1 MESHPEKERRSMNL
15 KEKQL
20 KWVPGSYA
28 VAQLPANAKVP
39 EWAMNSKG
47 FMSITRTERELSIVC
62 EEEFMPEDVQAER
75 GWVALCL
82 AEPVQFN
89 EIGILAQLTRS
100 IADAEVSI
108 FAISTYENDY
118 LLTKSSD
125 SIATRQA
132 LGEVCD
138 ISQL

>member
-1 MESHPEKERRSMNL
+1 MEAHPEKERERMNL
-15 KEKQL
+15 KDKQL
-20 KWVPGSYA
+20 KWVPGTFA
-28 VAQLPANAKVP
+28 VAQLPANAVVP
-39 EWAMNSKG
+39 EWAMNSRG

-62 EEEFMPEDVQAER
+62 QQEFVPQDVDAER

-82 AEPVQFN
+82 AEPVKFN

-125 SIATRQA
+125 SIDTRQA
-132 LGEVCD
+132 LGAVCD